1 MASVADDTT
10 PGKETSSSTESGVGN
25 KPRRPRRRPQVS
37 ARQVAHGAKV
47 GSDAIRSRVASVVWI
62 AAVLCAVVLAL
73 GALLFALGAEKDNAV
88 VQWVTNLAEVL
99 AGPAGG
105 PHDGIFDF
113 GGSAKNALA
122 NWGMAAAFYLIVGRV
137 ADRII
142 RP

>member
-10 PGKETSSSTESGVGN
+10 PGKGTSSTEGDLGN
-25 KPRRPRRRPQVS
+25 RSRRPRRRPAVS
-37 ARQVAHGAKV
+37 AKQVAHGAKV
-47 GSDAIRSRVASVVWI
+47 GADAVRTRVASVVWI
-62 AAVLCAVVLAL
+62 AAVVCGAVLAVA
-73 GALLFALGAEKDNAV
+73 ALLFALGAEKDNQV
-88 VQWVTNLAEVL
+88 VQWVTNLAEIL

-122 NWGMAAAFYLIVGRV
+122 NWGIAAAFYLIAGRV